1 MTHPAS
7 DDVEEPFLDIDIVDI
22 SKSESDLYKKDSRLW
37 GICCNTKPGLEP
49 SKTPGLP
56 PPAVLSTS
64 KLQKK
69 MWKIRGR
76 TYPFFEDIIS
86 YPYPGP
92 KKRILYTIHIQAQ
105 KKDMDIYPISYI
117 HYASIVTVSEQPK
130 ARPGST
136 AAHKSMTFYLIELT
150 PWSISSAARKLQIT
164 AEMA

>member
-105 KKDMDIYPISYI
+105 KRIWIYTLYPISI
-117 HYASIVTVSEQPK
+117 MPALSQ
-130 ARPGST
+130 
-136 AAHKSMTFYLIELT
+136 YLNNQKPDLVALQHT
-150 PWSISSAARKLQIT
+150 SPWLFTWSN
-164 AEMA
+164 